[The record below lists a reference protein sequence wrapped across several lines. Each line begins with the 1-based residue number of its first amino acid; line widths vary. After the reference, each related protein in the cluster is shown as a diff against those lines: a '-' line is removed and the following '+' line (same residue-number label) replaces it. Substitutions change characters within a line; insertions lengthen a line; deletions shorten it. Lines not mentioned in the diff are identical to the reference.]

1 MTTKQTDLSTLTPAE
16 LRILRRKVDQ
26 ALAGKTDL
34 ARKRKALAAAQAA
47 AEAWGFH
54 LADLMDLSRSPLA
67 GVRIPPKFRDPA
79 SRTNVWSGRGRP
91 PQWFVAAVETGIT
104 PEAMRIRPD

>member
-1 MTTKQTDLSTLTPAE
+1 
-16 LRILRRKVDQ
+16 
-26 ALAGKTDL
+26 
-34 ARKRKALAAAQAA
+34 
-47 AEAWGFH
+47 
-54 LADLMDLSRSPLA
+54 MDLSRSPLA